1 MGSYLGGVPFLD
13 PLRGLGWPGSES
25 ALACQGG
32 CGAKFGEDAI
42 GPYGPMSVLSLG
54 IILCLYYNETLR
66 KYEKTFNKGLKN
78 YKCIGS

>member
-1 MGSYLGGVPFLD
+1 MEPPNNPLVSPNVVMGSCWGVSILFD
-13 PLRGLGWPGSES
+13 PLRGLGWRGSES

-54 IILCLYYNETLR
+54 IVFLFIL
-66 KYEKTFNKGLKN
+66 
-78 YKCIGS
+78 